1 MLVAAI
7 GAAAGGPGAGLL
19 HWVQV
24 LVGNVFLAALGVG
37 GIALLVRRKFVRV
50 VEFAVVGVAVGT
62 FVYAPQVYV
71 SLARQA
77 AAAFGIVT

>member
-1 MLVAAI
+1 MLGAVASP
-7 GAAAGGPGAGLL
+7 GGGLL
-19 HWVQV
+19 HFVQL

-37 GIALLVRRKFVRV
+37 GIVLLARRDFLKV

-62 FVYAPQVYV
+62 FVYAPGVYV

-77 AAAFGIVT
+77 ASTIGVVI